1 MLQAI
6 MDQKLFLYGMIV
18 AGIVGV
24 WCLFWSN
31 RFYHIAIKD
40 MSRRKSPKGK
50 WTSQVMELYNRRETP
65 VSNSQAFVRA
75 HLQEGRILKMRVG
88 SLMNGVNLAVSV
100 CGAFLLLGMWCIFL
114 FQYERY
120 VLYQYLMLSGTV
132 ISALLLLRFSL
143 NMKGKEQRLVDGWGD
158 YLENPETPRAE
169 NETVNVVTLDQKR
182 KTRGEK
188 RSEQET
194 AITQVEQKIREKA
207 GPKSKFAELL
217 NPEDEKLMR
226 EVIRE
231 YLT

>member
-18 AGIVGV
+18 AGIIGV

-31 RFYHIAIKD
+31 RFYHIATKD
-40 MSRRKSPKGK
+40 MKRRENPKGK
-50 WTSQVMELYNRRETP
+50 WTSQVMEAISRREVP
-65 VSNSQAFVRA
+65 VSNAEAFIRA
-75 HLQEGRILKMRVG
+75 RLQESRVLNMRIG
-88 SLMNGVNLAVSV
+88 SLLNGVNLAVTL
-100 CGAFLLLGMWCIFL
+100 CGAFLLLGIWSVYL

-120 VLYQYLMLSGTV
+120 VLYQYLLLSGSV
-132 ISALLLLRFSL
+132 ISVLLLLRLCL
-143 NMKGKEQRLVDGWGD
+143 NADSRQQRLVDGWTD
-158 YLENPETPRAE
+158 YLENPGTAKAE
-169 NETVNVVTLDQKR
+169 NETVNVVTLEQKR

-207 GPKSKFAELL
+207 GPKSKFAGLL

>member
-143 NMKGKEQRLVDGWGD
+143 NMKGKEQRLVDGWVD

-169 NETVNVVTLDQKR
+169 NETVNVVTLDQNGKPAEKSGLSRKR
-182 KTRGEK
+182 RLPRLSRKYGKKPAR
-188 RSEQET
+188 
-194 AITQVEQKIREKA
+194 KA
-207 GPKSKFAELL
+207 NLPSF
-217 NPEDEKLMR
+217 
-226 EVIRE
+226 
-231 YLT
+231 